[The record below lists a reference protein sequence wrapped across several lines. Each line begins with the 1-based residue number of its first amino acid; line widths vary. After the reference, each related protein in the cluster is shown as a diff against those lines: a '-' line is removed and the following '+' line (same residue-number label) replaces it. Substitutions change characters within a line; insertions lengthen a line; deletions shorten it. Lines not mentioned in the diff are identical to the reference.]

1 MEAFGVVAEA
11 EGGVAKLKSLV
22 LSLAVK
28 GKLVHQDQ
36 ADQSASQLLAHA
48 AEMRSRLISDGLAAR
63 GKLPSPPI
71 EEDHLFA
78 VPAGWL
84 WTRIG
89 IISDVAGGLQKS
101 PRRDPKSNHYP
112 YLRVANVQ
120 RGFLDLSEIARFE
133 LEPDELRRFA
143 LQPGDLLVVEGNGSE
158 SEIGRCALWDG
169 SIQNCIHQNHIIR
182 CRPLGVTPEFV
193 LLFLNS
199 PYGTKQMK
207 ALAVTTSGLYNLSVG
222 KIKDVLVPLPPV
234 VEQQRIVAKVDQL
247 MAMLYD
253 LEQRQEKKRTA
264 AIHVSKA
271 SLDSL
276 VNAEDPEQ
284 LARAWERV
292 SKNLDVVALSD
303 LGDTN
308 SRLPEL
314 RHALVRLGL
323 SGRLTRRCQS
333 DGRVDDLLDE
343 VAKNRY
349 LRLKPSK
356 KSSPVPAE
364 SVSNDADG
372 LPLIPEGWCWT
383 RLEHLADHIVDGTHH
398 TPTYVEEGVCF
409 ISATNIKNRR
419 IIFDGCRRIT
429 EMQYQE
435 LARRCAPKRGDVL
448 ITKSGT
454 LGEVAVVDDDRSF
467 TLFESVALVP
477 VLSPILPEY
486 IAYCAEVA
494 CAGEFGKTTE
504 RGVAVKHLHLRDLRR
519 MPIPLPPVEEQARI
533 IGVLGSLMALV
544 DCLGDRVAA
553 RNSCSRRFADVW
565 LGSI

>member
-247 MAMLYD
+247 MAMLDD

-276 VNAEDPEQ
+276 VNAEDPDQ

-292 SKNLDVVALSD
+292 SKSLDMMLGSFGGVNRMRAVLRNLAVNGM
-303 LGDTN
+303 LGTTRAKDQPIRELMGAIRARV
-308 SRLPEL
+308 SLAAEEKMVKILPSAWERPQRKL
-314 RHALVRLGL
+314 PNGWEWVRLGDL
-323 SGRLTRRCQS
+323 LVFGPRNGFSPSPVDHETSTKSLTLSATTSGRFDSSCS
-333 DGRVDDLLDE
+333 KF
-343 VAKNRY
+343 VAFDVPHDSHLW
-349 LRLKPSK
+349 LRP
-356 KSSPVPAE
+356 
-364 SVSNDADG
+364 
-372 LPLIPEGWCWT
+372 
-383 RLEHLADHIVDGTHH
+383 
-398 TPTYVEEGVCF
+398 
-409 ISATNIKNRR
+409 
-419 IIFDGCRRIT
+419 
-429 EMQYQE
+429 
-435 LARRCAPKRGDVL
+435 GDVL
-448 ITKSGT
+448 VQRANTIDYVGVSAIYHGEHNRFIYPDLMMKLRVVDLVDVNFIQLAMSSDDARRYLKARASGT
-454 LGEVAVVDDDRSF
+454 SGSMPKINQATLMSLPLALPPADEQHRIVEVFTQLEAVVD
-467 TLFESVALVP
+467 
-477 VLSPILPEY
+477 
-486 IAYCAEVA
+486 
-494 CAGEFGKTTE
+494 
-504 RGVAVKHLHLRDLRR
+504 
-519 MPIPLPPVEEQARI
+519 
-533 IGVLGSLMALV
+533 
-544 DCLGDRVAA
+544 RVAECRRA
-553 RNSCSRRFADVW
+553 RSRIAAGLVGC
-565 LGSI
+565 LSNLES